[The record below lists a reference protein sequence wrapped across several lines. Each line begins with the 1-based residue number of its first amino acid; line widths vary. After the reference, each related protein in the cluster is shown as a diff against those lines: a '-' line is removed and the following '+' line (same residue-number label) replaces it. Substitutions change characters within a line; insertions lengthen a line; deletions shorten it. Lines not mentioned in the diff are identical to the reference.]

1 MSIFGI
7 VTFPGYFGQHFAGD
21 RLWIASLG
29 DLFQNCTWH
38 NLTLEALNET
48 MQGNCKLEQLGVW
61 SNYGRDNPM
70 NVLMIFFVFSFI
82 AVCIC
87 STLLVPM
94 GAFIPTLVVG
104 AALGRIFGEA
114 VSFYLFPQQNYIIY
128 PGIYAVV
135 GASAFCTGIIHS
147 VSVAI
152 IMTESVG
159 QLYYSL
165 PIFIGVV
172 VGYGVSK
179 FLHPSLYDTVIKLKK
194 LPYIHGTCY
203 KSKKYIGIEVEQ
215 IMLKEIDFVSQEST
229 LNDIQNLLNKY
240 PKVQTFPICDSFENQ
255 ILIGSCLKH
264 ASLKAPNQCK
274 SEILNTKINLNE
286 IEFDVAP
293 FQIMKN
299 VSILQCY
306 KIFTLLKLKRI
317 YITECG
323 RMEGLITERELRLG
337 IENVEKNVL
346 TRKKDIKQIHVAI
359 NK

>member
-1 MSIFGI
+1 
-7 VTFPGYFGQHFAGD
+7 
-21 RLWIASLG
+21 
-29 DLFQNCTWH
+29 
-38 NLTLEALNET
+38 
-48 MQGNCKLEQLGVW
+48 
-61 SNYGRDNPM
+61 
-70 NVLMIFFVFSFI
+70 
-82 AVCIC
+82 
-87 STLLVPM
+87 M

-104 AALGRIFGEA
+104 GAIGRIFGEA
-114 VSFYLFPQQNYIIY
+114 VSYYLFPQQNYIIY

-203 KSKKYIGIEVEQ
+203 KSKKYNGITVDQ
-215 IMLKEIDFVSQEST
+215 IMLKEIDFVSREST
-229 LNDIQNLLNKY
+229 LKDIQNLLNKY

-255 ILIGSCLKH
+255 ILIGSCCRNTLEMLLQKINDDSKTPRPKTKFNFLMSWKIWGICLKH
-264 ASLKAPNQCK
+264 ASLKDPNQCK

-323 RMEGLITERELRLG
+323 RLEGLITETELRLG

-346 TRKKDIKQIHVAI
+346 ARKKDMKQIHVTI